1 METTTSLAAAKHV
14 LLLAGVVLGSGAVC
28 GFIAQRTRVPDIV
41 LFLLAGILLGPAVSG
56 VVTLPANS
64 TLGQLILIFG
74 ASYILFDGGAT
85 LRLTVLKRIWI
96 TLVAL
101 ATVGVL
107 ITAAITALAAHYL
120 LNLPLLP
127 ALLLGAV
134 IASTDPATL
143 VPVFKQV
150 RVRERLAQ
158 LVTSE
163 SAFNDAMGAILTFTV
178 LGLALGSGKFS
189 LLSSTQ
195 SLLLQVGIGIGAGVV
210 LGYLAA
216 FLTGHHRYGFFRE
229 DAPLVTL
236 MAVAGA
242 YLGADDMHA
251 SGFMAVFVAGILM
264 GNREL
269 FGFKLEPNEHRRII
283 EYVDITS
290 LIMRVFIFV
299 LLGTQV
305 NFSLIGAHLWAS
317 LAVVLIFMLVARPI
331 TVLLCA
337 APDRRARWSWRE
349 LLFMCWTRETGV
361 IPGALAGLLI
371 GSGAPSADII
381 ATVTF
386 VAILVTILVQATT
399 TRWLATR
406 LSLMQE

>member
-1 METTTSLAAAKHV
+1 
-14 LLLAGVVLGSGAVC
+14 
-28 GFIAQRTRVPDIV
+28 
-41 LFLLAGILLGPAVSG
+41 
-56 VVTLPANS
+56 
-64 TLGQLILIFG
+64 
-74 ASYILFDGGAT
+74 
-85 LRLTVLKRIWI
+85 
-96 TLVAL
+96 LVAL

-107 ITAAITALAAHYL
+107 ITAAITALAAHYFL
-120 LNLPLLP
+120 KLPMIP

-178 LGLALGSGKFS
+178 LGMALGTREFS
-189 LLSSTQ
+189 LLSSMQ

-290 LIMRVFIFV
+290 LVMRVFIFV
-299 LLGTQV
+299 LLGAQV

-317 LAVVLIFMLVARPI
+317 LAVVVIFMLVARPI